1 MIASVAAALPGWGGS
16 QPLDPRRSLFQ
27 DTAMRFPTMRPVA
40 HRKLARPLPCALL
53 THDIASPSAG
63 SEQCAIASD
72 GLLDRHSDSRV
83 RLGGVITFR
92 TLQARAVATPT
103 CSSQEIDSPACQ
115 PGCRVVQ

>member
-63 SEQCAIASD
+63 SLNNAPSPPMDFSI
-72 GLLDRHSDSRV
+72 GT
-83 RLGGVITFR
+83 VIHEYV
-92 TLQARAVATPT
+92 LAA
-103 CSSQEIDSPACQ
+103 
-115 PGCRVVQ
+115 